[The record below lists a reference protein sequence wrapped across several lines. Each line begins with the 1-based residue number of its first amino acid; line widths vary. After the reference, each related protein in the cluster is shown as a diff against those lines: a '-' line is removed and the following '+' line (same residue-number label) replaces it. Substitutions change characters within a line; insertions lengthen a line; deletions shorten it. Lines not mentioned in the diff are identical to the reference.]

1 MKLINNTLNNKDL
14 KQSYKVF
21 SSQII
26 FLLISWIILTIV
38 TTNSFYRL
46 NLNREI
52 KFTSQSIERTIT
64 SIFHNIENELNILG
78 DQLTKLNLD
87 KNLNAIHKIINKSD
101 DIKYFSLND
110 YYNTVNFIDLNFN
123 NEKNVLIDSSGILK
137 KTRPISSHFPL
148 EDLSFGGWSLK
159 FGHVFNVENN
169 INKFSLLPIALRIE
183 KTNLDLFGILTA
195 KIPLES
201 IQQQMD
207 FVIQDSKICYLVLDN
222 NFDIL
227 TKSNDIKDLS
237 NYKTK
242 LSENYLLKSTVKK
255 KGIVYNANI
264 YNLKIDDCH
273 FKLLQKSKEYKF
285 IVLSGFNEVNS
296 FWELT
301 VNIIKNSLQS
311 LIASFLCI
319 WLIYFFYKQKI
330 VPFFEEL
337 IASKEIA
344 ESANSAKSQFISNMT
359 HEIRTPINGIIG
371 ITNILKESN
380 NLKKED
386 FKNIETINS
395 SAQSLMLIVNEILDF
410 SKIGAEKINI
420 DNKPLILRDLI
431 DDIGNI
437 MVGNIGDKKI
447 EIIIHVNHNIP
458 DCILADIYRL
468 RQILIN
474 LVNNAIKFTK
484 SGYIILEVF
493 TYQKKE
499 INYLKFSIKDT
510 GIGIPKDKIGNL
522 FQPFTQLDMSSSK
535 KYAGTGLGLSICKEL
550 VELMKGNIWVS
561 SDQSYGSKFSFN
573 LPLLIDEK
581 SEKNADRIAIEKIKD
596 KKILIIDINNISA
609 KYLEKKLKN
618 LSVSLERLTNMK
630 IKNNQQVFL
639 NIASYNPDL
648 IIINYDRDNFYR
660 IKSFIVAFKNNNEL
674 KKIPVV
680 LIIYQEDYIKEKK
693 ILQDI
698 FTKIIFKPLKHKEL
712 ILSIILSLNPDYLT
726 SDTNNITKNNQE
738 VKKEILV
745 CEDNEVNLKIMLS
758 ILKKFNINADLA
770 KNGKEAINKFML
782 KKYELIFMDCMMPVL
797 DGYEAT
803 KKIREIERLENENK
817 NYKPVF
823 IIATTANYGLE
834 EKNKCLQVGMNEM
847 LSKPVGLEEIE
858 RVLENI

>member
-1 MKLINNTLNNKDL
+1 
-14 KQSYKVF
+14 
-21 SSQII
+21 
-26 FLLISWIILTIV
+26 
-38 TTNSFYRL
+38 
-46 NLNREI
+46 
-52 KFTSQSIERTIT
+52 
-64 SIFHNIENELNILG
+64 
-78 DQLTKLNLD
+78 
-87 KNLNAIHKIINKSD
+87 
-101 DIKYFSLND
+101 
-110 YYNTVNFIDLNFN
+110 
-123 NEKNVLIDSSGILK
+123 
-137 KTRPISSHFPL
+137 
-148 EDLSFGGWSLK
+148 
-159 FGHVFNVENN
+159 
-169 INKFSLLPIALRIE
+169 
-183 KTNLDLFGILTA
+183 
-195 KIPLES
+195 
-201 IQQQMD
+201 
-207 FVIQDSKICYLVLDN
+207 
-222 NFDIL
+222 
-227 TKSNDIKDLS
+227 
-237 NYKTK
+237 
-242 LSENYLLKSTVKK
+242 
-255 KGIVYNANI
+255 
-264 YNLKIDDCH
+264 
-273 FKLLQKSKEYKF
+273 
-285 IVLSGFNEVNS
+285 
-296 FWELT
+296 
-301 VNIIKNSLQS
+301 
-311 LIASFLCI
+311 
-319 WLIYFFYKQKI
+319 
-330 VPFFEEL
+330 L

>member
-46 NLNREI
+46 NLNKEI

-87 KNLNAIHKIINKSD
+87 KNLNAIHNIVSKSD
-101 DIKYFSLND
+101 YIKYFSLND

-137 KTRPISSHFPL
+137 KTRPINSHFPL

-169 INKFSLLPIALRIE
+169 ISKFSLLPIALRVE
-183 KTNLDLFGILTA
+183 KSNLDLFGILTA

-242 LSENYLLKSTVKK
+242 LSENYLLKSTVKR

-311 LIASFLCI
+311 MIASFLCI

-330 VPFFEEL
+330 IPFFEEL

-344 ESANSAKSQFISNMT
+344 ESANSAKSQFLSNMT

-458 DCILADIYRL
+458 DYILADIYRL

-550 VELMKGNIWVS
+550 LELMEGKIWVS
-561 SDQSYGSKFSFN
+561 SDQSCGSEFSFN
-573 LPLLIDEK
+573 LPLLVDGK

-596 KKILIIDINNISA
+596 KKILIIDINNISV
-609 KYLEKKLKN
+609 KYLEKKLEN
-618 LSVSLERLTNMK
+618 LSVSLEILTNMK

-698 FTKIIFKPLKHKEL
+698 FTKIIFKPLKHKEF

-726 SDTNNITKNNQE
+726 SDIGNVTKNNQE

-847 LSKPVGLEEIE
+847 ISKPVGLEEIE